1 MSAQAAKHEAR
12 PRFRP
17 GQAAVL
23 KRSTLGVTVRQ
34 RVNLAEADIID
45 GEARPY
51 MVTVDEGAC
60 AGLKLWAAERELV
73 ERTL

>member
-23 KRSTLGVTVRQ
+23 KRSALQVTVRQ
-34 RVNLAEADIID
+34 CVTEADIIA

-60 AGLKLWAAERELV
+60 AGLKLWATERELV